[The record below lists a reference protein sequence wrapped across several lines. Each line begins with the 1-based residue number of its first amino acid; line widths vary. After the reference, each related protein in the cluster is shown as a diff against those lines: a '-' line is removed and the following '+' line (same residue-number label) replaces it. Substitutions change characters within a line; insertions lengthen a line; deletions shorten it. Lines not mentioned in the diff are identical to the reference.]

1 MTRKKKYLQLL
12 QSLLSDDPAVRSNQ
26 VILDSSDFVTLSGEL
41 REWLA
46 RQSYHWVQLDTSAK
60 ILQAKSDCS
69 LSQEAKDL
77 FVKWAYQAEKQYLA
91 SIQRSSDK
99 EAFEK
104 HITKIKRQSI
114 KDLRDL
120 GISKQIAER
129 IFHNHLLIEIAAE
142 LELDFSGLGEQEG
155 HKQALTDSLKRD
167 FYPYDG
173 TIVPYIDIG
182 WFSTGKIYGPP
193 RLPLESVFRK
203 APFPLKGIPATLYL
217 ISIDLL
223 ALGLGGEKQW
233 KIGIT
238 KKSNILGTGGRSRF
252 SGELVGAISIVDSIR
267 FSDGRDAY
275 FLEQKIIRAS
285 DEDRHFNKATSFKV
299 RANPELESRI
309 HELMA
314 KNGYDY
320 EGAVNYLKDLAKGLG
335 LGPTEWVWK
344 NKDEEF
350 VETRFRSLTSCA
362 PYFGEVVN
370 AYTQGELML

>member
-12 QSLLSDDPAVRSNQ
+12 QSLLSDDPVVRSNQ
-26 VILDSSDFVTLSGEL
+26 VILDSSDFVTLSEEL

-77 FVKWAYQAEKQYLA
+77 FAKWAYQAEKQYLA

-173 TIVPYIDIG
+173 TNVPYIDIG

-203 APFPLKGIPATLYL
+203 TPFSLKRLLKKPEKAGFCPFRDRYSSAPIRLT
-217 ISIDLL
+217 
-223 ALGLGGEKQW
+223 
-233 KIGIT
+233 
-238 KKSNILGTGGRSRF
+238 
-252 SGELVGAISIVDSIR
+252 AI
-267 FSDGRDAY
+267 
-275 FLEQKIIRAS
+275 
-285 DEDRHFNKATSFKV
+285 
-299 RANPELESRI
+299 
-309 HELMA
+309 
-314 KNGYDY
+314 
-320 EGAVNYLKDLAKGLG
+320 KGL
-335 LGPTEWVWK
+335 LQCFEGPECP
-344 NKDEEF
+344 
-350 VETRFRSLTSCA
+350 FRSLV
-362 PYFGEVVN
+362 FGAFGSLVV
-370 AYTQGELML
+370 AVMPSPPGP